1 MKRRDRPKLKG
12 RPARVGAYLTDSLEM
27 AEIWR
32 EQPGELVDDSG
43 PTEPK
48 ETIAR
53 EE

>member
-1 MKRRDRPKLKG
+1 MKRRPRAKLKG
-12 RPARVGAYLTDSLEM
+12 RPAKAGVFLTDSLEIR
-27 AEIWR
+27 EIWQ

-48 ETIAR
+48 IAG